1 MGSIVPGGADSEMV
15 VVRRA
20 GAAGVRW
27 QDRSMPDRSS
37 SRRVRQRFHGA
48 IAGIGSTSGI
58 RVVVGRWDRSPW
70 GAFADLMVETP
81 AGHRVLIA
89 PSEQVAEFVSA
100 TYTFDEIR
108 QEPVTVTDTPDGWS
122 VASASAQLELAIGD
136 RTPLGRLLRLVP
148 GVLGSSPAWCAVT
161 DPFARVVLR
170 GVRTRG
176 SAKGGRREFYG
187 ATEVRSVSAARGSF
201 DGVDLGG
208 LADVRPPCTFGFSS
222 VPPAPSV
229 TRLVT
234 TVDLRP

>member
-1 MGSIVPGGADSEMV
+1 
-15 VVRRA
+15 
-20 GAAGVRW
+20 
-27 QDRSMPDRSS
+27 MPARSS
-37 SRRVRQRFHGA
+37 SRRVRQRFHGS

-81 AGHRVLIA
+81 DGHRVLIA
-89 PSEQVAEFVSA
+89 PSEQVAEFVDS

-122 VASASAQLELAIGD
+122 VAAASAQVELSIGD
-136 RTPLGRLLRLVP
+136 RTPIGRLLRLVP
-148 GVLGSSPAWCAVT
+148 GAVGTSPAWCAVT
-161 DPFARVVLR
+161 DPFARVVLH

-176 SAKGGRREFYG
+176 SAKGGRREYYG
-187 ATEVRSVSAARGSF
+187 ATEVRAVTAARGSF
-201 DGVDLGG
+201 DGVDLGR
-208 LADVRPPCTFGFSS
+208 LAEVRPPCTFGFSS

-234 TVDLRP
+234 TVDLLPG

>member
-1 MGSIVPGGADSEMV
+1 MPG
-15 VVRRA
+15 R
-20 GAAGVRW
+20 
-27 QDRSMPDRSS
+27 PS
-37 SRRVRQRFHGA
+37 SRRVRQRFHGS

-81 AGHRVLIA
+81 DGHRVLIA
-89 PSEQVAEFVSA
+89 PSEQVAEFVDS

-122 VASASAQLELAIGD
+122 VAAASAQVELSIGD
-136 RTPLGRLLRLVP
+136 RTPIGRLLRLVP
-148 GVLGSSPAWCAVT
+148 GAIGTSPAWCALT
-161 DPFARVVLR
+161 DPFARVVLH

-176 SAKGGRREFYG
+176 SAKGGRREYYG
-187 ATEVRSVSAARGSF
+187 ATEVRAVTAARGSF
-201 DGVDLGG
+201 DGIDLGR
-208 LADVRPPCTFGFSS
+208 LAEVRPPCTFGFSS

-234 TVDLRP
+234 TVDLLPG